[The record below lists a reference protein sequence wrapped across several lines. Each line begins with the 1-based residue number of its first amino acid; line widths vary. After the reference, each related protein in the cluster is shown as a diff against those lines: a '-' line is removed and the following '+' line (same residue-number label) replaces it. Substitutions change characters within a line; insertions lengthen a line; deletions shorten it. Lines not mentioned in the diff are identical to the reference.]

1 MFETGTLLLVA
12 GIILVAS
19 MVKGLT
25 GFGFALTSLP
35 MLSLFLAPK
44 TAVPLITVCSVF
56 LDGYTLYE
64 AREHVQYKKIIP
76 LVVSGIAGMVLG
88 TYFLVSLD
96 SQIIKLVIGVITVLF
111 TVASFMGV
119 KREISNTRLASI
131 PVGLMSGIL
140 GGSMSISGPPIVLFF
155 NNQNVEKMVFRA
167 NLIAYFFCLYF
178 ATVPAY
184 ILNDLITV
192 ELVKSSAVLVP
203 VMFMG
208 ATIGIRL
215 SKKLDENVF
224 KRIALLL
231 ILITGVMAILTAVG
245 II

>member
-1 MFETGTLLLVA
+1 
-12 GIILVAS
+12 
-19 MVKGLT
+19 
-25 GFGFALTSLP
+25 
-35 MLSLFLAPK
+35 
-44 TAVPLITVCSVF
+44 
-56 LDGYTLYE
+56 
-64 AREHVQYKKIIP
+64 
-76 LVVSGIAGMVLG
+76 
-88 TYFLVSLD
+88 
-96 SQIIKLVIGVITVLF
+96 
-111 TVASFMGV
+111 
-119 KREISNTRLASI
+119 
-131 PVGLMSGIL
+131 
-140 GGSMSISGPPIVLFF
+140 
-155 NNQNVEKMVFRA
+155 MVFRA

-208 ATIGIRL
+208 ATIGIWL
-215 SKKLDENVF
+215 SKKLDETVF